1 MRNLFIALMALLG
14 AIVAT
19 EYNQYSHCREWR
31 LELALREQGMMPEH
45 SWGAAALDFVVG
57 DLIAVGKKWQCGI
70 EIGRSEAIWATVEA
84 VTVIPVVGSA
94 AVWVT
99 RTVSR
104 GFSRLAVLLRETTV
118 LRGPAG
124 FIRGPMAVVGKIT
137 AKRAALLFIGG
148 MLLAVYFGSTQLL
161 LDALALLPW
170 IVQLMIWAIVFFSL
184 LKLIALPA
192 RAALSLRRGLR
203 KLRQRR
209 SPASGFAAET

>member
-1 MRNLFIALMALLG
+1 
-14 AIVAT
+14 
-19 EYNQYSHCREWR
+19 
-31 LELALREQGMMPEH
+31 MMPEH

-70 EIGRSEAIWATVEA
+70 EIGRSEAFWATVEA

-124 FIRGPMAVVGKIT
+124 FIRSPMALIGKIT

-148 MLLAVYFGSTQLL
+148 MLLAVYFGSGQIL

-170 IVQLMIWAIVFFSL
+170 IVQLSLWAIVFFTL
-184 LKLIALPA
+184 LKLIVLPV
-192 RAALSLRRGLR
+192 RAAMSLSRGLR
-203 KLRQRR
+203 KLRQWR
-209 SPASGFAAET
+209 SPEPPLAAET